1 MISGNKEIGL
11 GTKIYIQPSPAQP
24 SPPPVAEGWSTFSRG
39 RGRVVGKQIYPATG
53 ADWAPR
59 ALELSTNL
67 RDVSQCPEKAP
78 TKFLKAAQAWEDK
91 HPNFIST

>member
-11 GTKIYIQPSPAQP
+11 GTKIYIQPSPAARHRLRGVGAHLAGGGGGEEGCWEANIP
-24 SPPPVAEGWSTFSRG
+24 S
-39 RGRVVGKQIYPATG
+39 TG

-78 TKFLKAAQAWEDK
+78 TKFLKAAQACEDK
-91 HPNFIST
+91 HPNFISI